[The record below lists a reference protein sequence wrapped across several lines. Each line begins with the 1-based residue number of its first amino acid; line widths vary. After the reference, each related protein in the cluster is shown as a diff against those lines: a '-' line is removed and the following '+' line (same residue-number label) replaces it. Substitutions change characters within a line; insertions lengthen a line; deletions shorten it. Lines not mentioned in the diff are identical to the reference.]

1 MKNENCKLEKSGKC
15 GEAASKWRP
24 AILPFSISD
33 FHFSISLVLLLL
45 TGAFSS
51 PESLSR
57 ANQAFQQANAAYE
70 KSDYAKASDLYRRA
84 IDEGVADSRLFFN
97 YANCLF
103 RQNQL
108 GMAILYYEKAR
119 KLDPNDPDIAYNLRF
134 VNAQIQDKVP
144 APEANF
150 LTRAL
155 AYAHGAYS
163 INDGLWIGLS
173 LFSLLGLAAILC
185 LYAGAALRMA
195 LYVLMGAAGLA
206 MLALIPSLA
215 FKIKEQE
222 TLRYAIVLKPSIEM
236 FSGPGES
243 FQVLTQVHEGTKFE
257 IVETR
262 GDWVSVKLANGK
274 GGFVRLADL
283 GKV

>member
-1 MKNENCKLEKSGKC
+1 MRRLFRCFVFACMSIAFLAAAARAATP
-15 GEAASKWRP
+15 EALA
-24 AILPFSISD
+24 
-33 FHFSISLVLLLL
+33 
-45 TGAFSS
+45 
-51 PESLSR
+51 R
-57 ANQAFQQANAAYE
+57 AGQAFRQANAAYE
-70 KSDYAKASDLYRRA
+70 KTDYAQAADLYRRA
-84 IDEGVADSRLFFN
+84 IDEGVADSRLYFN

-144 APEANF
+144 AAEENV
-150 LTRAL
+150 LTRLL
-155 AYAHGAYS
+155 AFAHGSFS
-163 INDGLWIGLS
+163 INEGLWIELA
-173 LFSLLGLAAILC
+173 LFSFLGLAAILC
-185 LYAGAALRMA
+185 MYVGTASRTALG
-195 LYVLMGAAGLA
+195 VLMGTAGLA
-206 MLALIPSLA
+206 MLSLVPSLA
-215 FKIKEQE
+215 MKIKDQE
-222 TLRYAIVLKPSIEM
+222 TLRYAIVLKPAIEM
-236 FSGPGES
+236 FSGPGET

-274 GGFVRLADL
+274 GGFVRLSDL

>member
-1 MKNENCKLEKSGKC
+1 MKKLIRF
-15 GEAASKWRP
+15 AALVCLFASVAG
-24 AILPFSISD
+24 AI
-33 FHFSISLVLLLL
+33 
-45 TGAFSS
+45 S
-51 PESLSR
+51 PEAMAR
-57 ANQAFQQANAAYE
+57 ANQAFRQANAAYE
-70 KSDYAKASDLYRRA
+70 KTDYTQAADLYRRA
-84 IDEGVADSRLFFN
+84 IDEGVADSKLYFN

-144 APEANF
+144 APEENF

-155 AYAHGAYS
+155 AYAHAAFS
-163 INDGLWIGLS
+163 INQGLWIELGL
-173 LFSLLGLAAILC
+173 FTFLGLAAILC
-185 LYAGAALRMA
+185 LYVGAALRTSLA
-195 LYVLMGAAGLA
+195 VLMGVAGLG
-206 MLALIPSLA
+206 MLTLAPSLA
-215 FKIKEQE
+215 MKIKDQE
-222 TLRYAIVLKPSIEM
+222 TLRFAIVLKPSVDM
-236 FSGPGES
+236 YSGPGEN
-243 FQVLTQVHEGTKFE
+243 FQVLTQVHEGTRFE